1 LLRNTQ
7 GATAQFIGIG
17 LWIAVYFVEN
27 KQVMTVCFSVD
38 FRNLE
43 IKVKNTSA
51 LMQLSTSRIAQAK
64 HPRREMPA
72 AVRKTLLLIDDREDE
87 LGLRQSVLE
96 HFGYVVLAAGTG
108 QEGLELLASHAVD
121 EVLLDYQMPEMNGE
135 MVATEMR
142 RTKPGVPILMLSG
155 CVSVP
160 KSVRKLV
167 DRFIAKGVSSE
178 FLLREIER
186 LLNRLRRPMR
196 SGRSVTARKSTALA

>member
-17 LWIAVYFVEN
+17 LWIAVYRVEN

-64 HPRREMPA
+64 HPRREMT

-96 HFGYVVLAAGTG
+96 HFGYGVLAAGTG

-167 DRFIAKGVSSE
+167 DGFIAKGVSLE

>member
-1 LLRNTQ
+1 MYL
-7 GATAQFIGIG
+7 
-17 LWIAVYFVEN
+17 VEN

-64 HPRREMPA
+64 HPRREMT

-96 HFGYVVLAAGTG
+96 HFGYGVLAAGTG

-167 DRFIAKGVSSE
+167 DGFIAKGVSLE